1 MQKVV
6 QNHPNST
13 DQILEE
19 NKNEKYENLML
30 NFFVNYL
37 RGLNKRK
44 KDRMMHDILNKIFE
58 YQLNNKTFAEWLA
71 IKWEINAPRFIKNV
85 TSWRESQFQ
94 ETRKEKAKRRLIKG
108 KKSVTSG

>member
-1 MQKVV
+1 
-6 QNHPNST
+6 
-13 DQILEE
+13 
-19 NKNEKYENLML
+19 ML

-44 KDRMMHDILNKIFE
+44 KDRMMHDILNN
-58 YQLNNKTFAEWLA
+58 NNKTFAEWLA
-71 IKWEINAPRFIKNV
+71 IKWEIKAPRFIKNV

-94 ETRKEKAKRRLIKG
+94 ETKKEKAKRRLIKG

>member
-1 MQKVV
+1 MKNEFIQKVV

-37 RGLNKRK
+37 RRLNKRK
-44 KDRMMHDILNKIFE
+44 KHRMMHILNKIFE

-71 IKWEINAPRFIKNV
+71 IKREIKVPRFIKNV

-94 ETRKEKAKRRLIKG
+94 ETRKEKA
-108 KKSVTSG
+108 